1 MALDNNKRIAINS
14 VIIFIRLCVVSL
26 VSILASRLCLD
37 ALGASDFGL
46 YNVVGGIVT
55 LLNVVNAA
63 MLSTTYR
70 FIAFEVGKQDGASPN
85 KVFNTSLI
93 IHAVLA
99 GLIVLLALT
108 IGDWYIHKYLNVAE
122 GKLPDAL
129 FVFHIS
135 VFTTAISTLF
145 VPFQGLQV
153 AYENFKANALIDIT
167 SQLLKLAAIYF
178 FIYTDGNRIRTYSLI
193 MMSYSIV
200 SGLLYVINCR
210 FNYKDVVRL
219 RFYKDI
225 DLIKRMISYAFW
237 TMFGALASVGKS
249 QGSAVVINY
258 FFGTVVNAAFAVA
271 NQVESFVLVFARSL
285 NSAAV
290 PQITKGLGS
299 GDEGRS
305 LTLSCYISK
314 YTFIL
319 MSIVSFP
326 ILLEMDFIL
335 GIWLKEVPDGA
346 ASFCRLMM
354 LCSLIGCLGE
364 GIPALVNAT
373 GNIKLY
379 QVITHTITLLGLP
392 ISFVLYKIG
401 FPSTTILIVFCIINF
416 VLAFVRIYLLKRI
429 YQFDVKQFFSVS
441 YVRMFAISIPLV
453 IFYLVYN
460 SDQFSIWGHV
470 GGLIASEV
478 FLMAVVLLLGIDS
491 KERRLI
497 RSYLK
502 NEDSNN

>member
-1 MALDNNKRIAINS
+1 MALDNNKRIAVNS
-14 VIIFIRLCVVSL
+14 IIIFIRLCIVSL

-70 FIAFEVGKQDGASPN
+70 FIAYEVGRQNGASPN
-85 KVFNTSLI
+85 KVFNTSLL

-99 GLIVLLALT
+99 VFIVLLALT
-108 IGDWYIHKYLNVAE
+108 VGDWYIHNYLNVAE
-122 GKLPDAL
+122 GKLSDAL

-135 VFTTAISTLF
+135 VLTTAISTLF

-167 SQLLKLAAIYF
+167 SQLLKLAAIYL

-193 MMSYSIV
+193 MMSYSMV
-200 SGLLYVINCR
+200 AGLMYVINCSY
-210 FNYKDVVRL
+210 NYKEVVKL
-219 RFYKDI
+219 RFYKDLG
-225 DLIKRMISYAFW
+225 LIKKMISYAFW

-258 FFGTVVNAAFAVA
+258 FFGTIVNAAFAVA

-299 GDEGRS
+299 GNDGRS
-305 LTLSCYISK
+305 LTLACYISK

-319 MSIVSFP
+319 MSMVSFP

-335 GIWLKEVPDGA
+335 GLWLKEVPEGA
-346 ASFCRLMM
+346 TSFCRLMM

-379 QVITHTITLLGLP
+379 QVITHSITLLGLP
-392 ISFVLYKIG
+392 ISFALYKMG
-401 FPSTTILIVFCIINF
+401 LPPTTILIVFCAINF
-416 VLAFVRIYLLKRI
+416 LLAFIRLFLLKRI
-429 YQFDVKQFFSVS
+429 YQFDVKQFFTVS
-441 YVRMFAISIPLV
+441 YVRMFAVSIPLV
-453 IFYLVYN
+453 FFYSLYN
-460 SDQFSIWGHV
+460 PNSYSLWGHV

-478 FLMAVVLLLGIDS
+478 FLLVVVLLVGFDS
-491 KERRLI
+491 KEKQLI
-497 RSYLK
+497 SSYFK
-502 NEDSNN
+502 K